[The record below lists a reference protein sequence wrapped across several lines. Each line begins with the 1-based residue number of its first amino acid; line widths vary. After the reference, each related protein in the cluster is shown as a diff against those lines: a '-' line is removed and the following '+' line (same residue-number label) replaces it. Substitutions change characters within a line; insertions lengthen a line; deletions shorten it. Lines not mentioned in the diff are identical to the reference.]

1 MFPYLPYNDKILN
14 QLRNSAAVDSDVADV
29 GVADVGVA
37 VGVGFGVAVP
47 VAVAVAVINQQK
59 IVVSWHDL
67 VGHLKST
74 KKIKFAPGWAAKPG
88 PYPPLSHSGAHKKA
102 PKH

>member
-1 MFPYLPYNDKILN
+1 LFPYLQYNDKILN

-29 GVADVGVA
+29 GVGVGVA
-37 VGVGFGVAVP
+37 VP
-47 VAVAVAVINQQK
+47 VAVAVINQQK

-74 KKIKFAPGWAAKPG
+74 KKIKFAQGWAAKPG
-88 PYPPLSHSGAHKKA
+88 PSPPPPLSHSDAHKKA

>member
-1 MFPYLPYNDKILN
+1 MFPYLQYNDKILN

-29 GVADVGVA
+29 GVGVGVA
-37 VGVGFGVAVP
+37 VP
-47 VAVAVAVINQQK
+47 VAVAVINQQK

-74 KKIKFAPGWAAKPG
+74 KKI
-88 PYPPLSHSGAHKKA
+88 
-102 PKH
+102 

>member
-1 MFPYLPYNDKILN
+1 LFPYLQYNDKILN

-29 GVADVGVA
+29 GVA
-37 VGVGFGVAVP
+37 VP
-47 VAVAVAVINQQK
+47 LAVAVAVINQQK

-74 KKIKFAPGWAAKPG
+74 KKI
-88 PYPPLSHSGAHKKA
+88 
-102 PKH
+102 